1 MIPLLRHAGWIAVV
15 LVGVLS
21 LVPSQFRPHLLPSGQ
36 VEHMLAYAIAGALL
50 AGNHRN
56 ARRTIAICVAFPLA
70 AASFELLQNWVPGRD
85 PKVSDVIASSTG
97 AWIGIAFAVWLR
109 NLTAGEKAEF
119 DGHAVLPNGSP
130 DPIQLDEEEDDRPA
144 SAPASNPYRA

>member
-1 MIPLLRHAGWIAVV
+1 
-15 LVGVLS
+15 
-21 LVPSQFRPHLLPSGQ
+21 
-36 VEHMLAYAIAGALL
+36 MLAYAIAGALL

-56 ARRTIAICVAFPLA
+56 ARRTIAICLAFPLA
-70 AASFELLQNWVPGRD
+70 AAAFELLQNWVPGRD

-109 NLTAGEKAEF
+109 NLTPGEKAEF
-119 DGHAVLPNGSP
+119 GGHPVLPNGSP